1 MQRAYTPPVQVF
13 LRKRPIFEKE
23 ERRHNDFDVV
33 TTKGSSL
40 STQLVLHDCLFGA
53 DLKTPYIKHLHFEF
67 DHVFGED
74 AENLTVYRAAA
85 SDLVRYSC
93 EGGVATIFMF
103 GQTGSGKTH
112 TMTAIEELAAQ
123 DLFRGCERNGKKPWL
138 SVQFVEVAGNRC
150 FDLQL
155 DERPELRLRE
165 YADNAYATE
174 GTTEAFPEDANE
186 LQAVMRRAHGRRKTK
201 ATSANDTSSRSH
213 FVCICR
219 LLQSNGQVMLV
230 DCAGT
235 ERRKDSMHH
244 TRERQQEGA
253 EINASLYAV
262 KECVRHLQARQHI
275 PSHVFRGSA
284 LTKILAEAFA
294 QADVARLA
302 VICTASPCA
311 SDTEHTVTTL
321 RTGMALSGRGC
332 EREEKQ
338 PLLAELREQ
347 KPWEVQPKQWTPEQ
361 VRGWLSVL
369 DGGRFYNVLEALPK
383 DFTGQMLVR
392 LTEGRCVQLCGGG
405 TKAAREQ
412 GRLLFELLHQEID
425 RVNAARRAA

>member
-1 MQRAYTPPVQVF
+1 MFDKNTLRMVHRDLFTDAVRRYRGELECRSDVVPSTARHTHRPYTPPVQVF

-23 ERRHNDFDVV
+23 ERQHNDFDVV
-33 TTKGSSL
+33 TVYKGSPL

-67 DHVFGED
+67 DHVFSED
-74 AENLTVYRAAA
+74 AENLTVYKAAA
-85 SDLVRYSC
+85 SDLVRYSR

-123 DLFRGCERNGKKPWL
+123 DLFRGSSGQKPWL
-138 SVQFVEVAGNRC
+138 SVQIMEVQGNRC
-150 FDLQL
+150 FDLQH

-174 GTTEAFPEDANE
+174 GSTEIFPEDADE
-186 LQAVMRRAHGRRKTK
+186 LQTAMRRAHARRKTK
-201 ATSANDTSSRSH
+201 ATSTNDTSSRSH

-219 LLQSNGQVMLV
+219 LLQSQGQVMLV
-230 DCAGT
+230 DCAGS
-235 ERRKDSMHH
+235 ERRKDSMYH

-262 KECVRHLQARQHI
+262 KECVRHLQARQHV
-275 PSHVFRGSA
+275 PSHVFRASA

-332 EREEKQ
+332 ESEERQ
-338 PLLAELREQ
+338 QLLAELREQ
-347 KPWEVQPKQWTPEQ
+347 KPWKCSRNSGLRSKSAV
-361 VRGWLSVL
+361 GL
-369 DGGRFYNVLEALPK
+369 
-383 DFTGQMLVR
+383 
-392 LTEGRCVQLCGGG
+392 
-405 TKAAREQ
+405 AR
-412 GRLLFELLHQEID
+412 
-425 RVNAARRAA
+425 